1 MCVFDSRGTGRWRKK
16 LNGWMAM
23 SGGRRRSSAGWVA
36 KVSRGG
42 EGGRVL
48 VKGEINQLKAIGGK
62 RLLQCH

>member
-1 MCVFDSRGTGRWRKK
+1 MEKETEWLDGDVGRKK
-16 LNGWMAM
+16 EEQ
-23 SGGRRRSSAGWVA
+23 RWVGCEG
-36 KVSRGG
+36 VEGG